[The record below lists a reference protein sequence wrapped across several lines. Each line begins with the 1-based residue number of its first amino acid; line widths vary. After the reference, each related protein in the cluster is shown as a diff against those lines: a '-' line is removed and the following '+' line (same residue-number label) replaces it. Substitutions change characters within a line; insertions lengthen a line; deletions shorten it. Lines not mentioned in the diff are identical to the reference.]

1 MFRFRIFRLFA
12 IAVTLLSLVTAC
24 SLPQVSAEQR
34 IFLNLSLDYLGEY
47 QLPKM
52 KYKDTPVGGLSA
64 LTYDRMRDRFY
75 VLSDDRSQLAPARFY
90 TFKLALNETGIQ
102 KAEIENVTFLKTQE
116 NQTIPNNT
124 IDPEGIALTPQQTV
138 FISSEG
144 VTKQGI
150 PPFLREFDLQT
161 GEQKSSLP
169 IPERYIAD
177 ATDDKQQK
185 GIQDNLGF
193 EALTLNP
200 TGTVPAKG
208 EPIRLFTAT
217 ESALMQDLDPP
228 AKDEQGNL
236 KPQIIKSRLLHYYIG
251 DGPPLLLSEHVY
263 PLAPT
268 PEGALAHGL
277 TELIAIDQSG
287 HFLSLE
293 RSFLGLAG
301 LKAKIYQIA
310 TGGATDTSRVVSL
323 KGELRGIEPVKKKL
337 LFDLSEIGI
346 ALDNL
351 EAMTLGPRLPDG
363 SQSLIL
369 LSDDNFQEQQVTQ
382 FLLFRLKT
390 ERQSGS

>member
-1 MFRFRIFRLFA
+1 MYCFRIKRLLA
-12 IAVTLLSLVTAC
+12 IAVTLLSLLTGC
-24 SLPQVSAEQR
+24 SLPQVTAEQR

-64 LTYDRMRDRFY
+64 LAYDRARDRFY

-102 KAEIENVTFLKTQE
+102 NAEIENVTFLKTE
-116 NQTIPNNT
+116 DNQTYPKAKL
-124 IDPEGIALTPQQTV
+124 DPEGIALTPQQTV

-144 VTKQGI
+144 VTKEGI

-161 GEQKSSLP
+161 GQQKSSLP
-169 IPERYIAD
+169 IPERYIA
-177 ATDDKQQK
+177 ATTDDKEEK

-217 ESALMQDLDPP
+217 ESALIQDLDPP
-228 AKDEQGNL
+228 AKDEQGNP
-236 KPQIIKSRLLHYYIG
+236 KPQINKCRLLHYYIG
-251 DGPPLLLSEHVY
+251 DGPPVLIAEHVY

-277 TELIAIDQSG
+277 TELLALDQAG

-301 LKAKIYQIA
+301 VQAKIYQIA

-323 KGELRGIEPVKKKL
+323 KGELSGIQPVKKKL

-346 ALDNL
+346 PLDNL

-369 LSDDNFQEQQVTQ
+369 LSDDNFQEQQITQ
-382 FLLFRLKT
+382 FLLFKLKT
-390 ERQSGS
+390 ERQSTT

>member
-1 MFRFRIFRLFA
+1 MFRDRIFRLFA
-12 IAVTLLSLVTAC
+12 IAVTLLSLLTAC
-24 SLPQVSAEQR
+24 SLPRVTAEQR

-64 LTYDRMRDRFY
+64 LSYDRGRDRY
-75 VLSDDRSQLAPARFY
+75 YILSDDRSQLAPARFY
-90 TFKLALNETGIQ
+90 TFKLTLNETGIQ
-102 KAEIENVTFLKTQE
+102 KAEIENVTFLKTQD
-116 NQTIPNNT
+116 NQTIPKNT
-124 IDPEGIALTPQQTV
+124 VDPEGIALTPQQTV
-138 FISSEG
+138 YISSEG
-144 VTKQGI
+144 VTKDGI
-150 PPFLREFDLQT
+150 TPFLREYDLQT
-161 GEQKSSLP
+161 GKQKSSLP

-200 TGTVPAKG
+200 IGTVPAKG

-217 ESALMQDLDPP
+217 ESALKQDLDPP
-228 AKDEQGNL
+228 AKDDQGNL
-236 KPQIIKSRLLHYYIG
+236 KPQIDKCRLLHYYIG
-251 DGPPLLLSEHVY
+251 DGPPLLVSEHVY

-277 TELIAIDQSG
+277 TELLAIDQSG

-301 LKAKIYQIA
+301 LRVKIYQIA

-337 LFDLSEIGI
+337 LLDLSDLNIR
-346 ALDNL
+346 LDNL
-351 EAMTLGPRLPDG
+351 EAMTFGPRFPDG

-369 LSDDNFQEQQVTQ
+369 VSDDNFQEQQITQ

-390 ERQSGS
+390 ERQSGT

>member
-1 MFRFRIFRLFA
+1 MYCFRIKRLIA
-12 IAVTLLSLVTAC
+12 IAVTLLSLLTGC
-24 SLPQVSAEQR
+24 SLPQVTAEQR

-64 LTYDRMRDRFY
+64 LTYDRARDRFY

-90 TFKLALNETGIQ
+90 TFKLTLNETGIQ
-102 KAEIENVTFLKTQE
+102 NAEIENVTFLKTE
-116 NQTIPNNT
+116 DNQTIPKAK

-144 VTKQGI
+144 VTKEGI

-161 GEQKSSLP
+161 GQQTSNLP

-177 ATDDKQQK
+177 ATDDKQEK

-193 EALTLNP
+193 ESLTLNP

-228 AKDEQGNL
+228 AKDEQGNP
-236 KPQIIKSRLLHYYIG
+236 KPQINKCRLLHYYIG
-251 DGPPLLLSEHVY
+251 DGPPVLLSEHLY

-268 PEGALAHGL
+268 PPGALAHGL
-277 TELIAIDQSG
+277 TELLAIDQSG

-293 RSFLGLAG
+293 RSFSLAG
-301 LKAKIYQIA
+301 LSVKIYQAA
-310 TGGATDTSRVVSL
+310 TGGATDISRIASL
-323 KGELRGIEPVKKKL
+323 KGDVSGVSPVKKKL
-337 LFDLSEIGI
+337 LLDLNELGI
-346 ALDNL
+346 RLDNL

-369 LSDDNFQEQQVTQ
+369 LSDDNFQEQQITQ
-382 FLLFRLKT
+382 FLLFRLK
-390 ERQSGS
+390 S